1 MSVEPAVAAAPALV
15 VLAGIYGAML
25 GSFLNVCVYRLPRN
39 GSIIR
44 PRSRC
49 PSCGAAIAWYD
60 NLPLVSW
67 AVLRARCRHC
77 RAPISVQYPLVELA
91 VALVW
96 AGSVAWRGAT
106 PDGFAAA
113 VLLTLLLGIAI
124 TDVRHYVIP
133 DLFSLGGLVLGL
145 GFALAP
151 GGLAWWLAP
160 LGAALGYGLLWLV
173 RAAGDVA
180 LRRGWIGGKE
190 LDSVLEEGEE
200 RTTMGEGDLRMM
212 AMVGSFL
219 GPSGVV
225 LTIFLGALVGTL
237 VFVPLR
243 LAGRHV
249 AVPFGV
255 FLAPGAAVA
264 LIAGQELVTWYIRTV
279 VGP

>member
-1 MSVEPAVAAAPALV
+1 VSVEPVAAPPALI
-15 VLAGIYGAML
+15 VLAGVYGAML

-39 GSIIR
+39 ESIIR

-67 AVLRARCRHC
+67 ALLRARCRHC
-77 RAPISVQYPLVELA
+77 RAPISAQYPLVELA
-91 VALVW
+91 VALAW
-96 AGSVAWRGAT
+96 AGAVAWRGAT
-106 PDGFAAA
+106 PGGFAAA
-113 VLLTLLLGIAI
+113 VLLTLLLGIAL

-133 DLFSLGGLVLGL
+133 DLLSVGGLILGL

-151 GGLAWWLAP
+151 GGLAWWRAL
-160 LGAALGYGLLWLV
+160 LGAALGYGALWLV
-173 RAAGDVA
+173 RAAGDAA

-190 LDSVLEEGEE
+190 LDTVLEEGEE

-212 AMVGSFL
+212 AMVGAFL
-219 GPSGVV
+219 GPSGVI

-243 LAGRHV
+243 LAGRQV

-264 LIAGQELVTWYIRTV
+264 LVAGQELVTWYLRTV